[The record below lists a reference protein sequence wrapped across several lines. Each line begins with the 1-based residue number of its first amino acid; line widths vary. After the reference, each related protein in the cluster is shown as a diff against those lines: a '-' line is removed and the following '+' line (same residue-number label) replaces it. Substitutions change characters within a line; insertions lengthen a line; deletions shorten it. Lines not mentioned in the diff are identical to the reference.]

1 MVLSALIFI
10 EMTCEVG
17 LVKLDLESLKWG
29 FLVKNVKKA
38 ESTQDFSPPARPQ
51 LAFGEWADVSTRLW
65 RADVLAVAS

>member
-1 MVLSALIFI
+1 MSALLFI
-10 EMTCEVG
+10 EMICEVG
-17 LVKLDLESLKWG
+17 LAKLNLENLKTEI
-29 FLVKNVKKA
+29 LVKNVKKA